1 MRSDRSYRR
10 VILALVV
17 LLGASLGALCALL
30 ARYNLVS
37 QYAPLAEMADTIEKH
52 FYYYDA
58 EAGEQ
63 ALIDASLRGMVASL
77 GDVYAEYYTKEEYD
91 ALLADQSGEYVGIG
105 ILIAEPDAA
114 GARIDR
120 VYPDSPMERAGALAG
135 DYIVAVNGTETAN
148 LTLDELLLLFFDDED
163 RPDDLSLLRG
173 GERFAVTVR
182 KELVY
187 TPYVSYEMLD
197 GGIGYVQIESFHGN
211 VVGEMETALASLL
224 ESGMQSLILDL
235 RDNPGG
241 GLTQV
246 LDVADMFLK
255 KGDTIVSIKSKT
267 EDTRT
272 YFAEEDGYAFPMAVL
287 VNGNSASA
295 SELLTG
301 ALKYNGRAAIIGTR
315 TFGKGIVQTTYRL
328 NSNAGWVK
336 ITTDAYYSPNDI
348 CIQDVGI
355 APDIPVEPQE
365 EYRQSPITAIPRESD
380 AQLQEAI
387 RYLKG

>member
-1 MRSDRSYRR
+1 MSFRRSS
-10 VILALVV
+10 
-17 LLGASLGALCALL
+17 S
-30 ARYNLVS
+30 
-37 QYAPLAEMADTIEKH
+37 
-52 FYYYDA
+52 
-58 EAGEQ
+58 
-63 ALIDASLRGMVASL
+63 
-77 GDVYAEYYTKEEYD
+77 
-91 ALLADQSGEYVGIG
+91 
-105 ILIAEPDAA
+105 
-114 GARIDR
+114 
-120 VYPDSPMERAGALAG
+120 
-135 DYIVAVNGTETAN
+135 VAVNGTETAN
-148 LTLDELLLLFFDDED
+148 LTLDELLLLFYDDED
-163 RPDDLSLLRG
+163 TPDDLSLLRG

-197 GGIGYVQIESFHGN
+197 GGIGYVQIESFLGN
-211 VVGEMETALASLL
+211 VAGEMEAALASLL

-241 GLTQV
+241 GLTEV

-301 ALKYNGRAAIIGTR
+301 ALKDNGRAAIIGTR